1 MMAWLYLIVLAIY
14 AIHTFLDCACT
25 IVTLFYS
32 SSSSKSDLCFIVPE
46 TVEHSNSGNNEN
58 IDCKK
63 EEEKSKIRQ
72 VKAMFLG
79 LYPSL
84 FKDPILEEH
93 PAILSRILMYW
104 IAAMGLTRLMAICW
118 TCAPTL
124 ITVAIMYA
132 LEALAIEYEGFTFQT
147 AKSEYARKVSLFSFG
162 MCIVSCL
169 MAIFIP
175 S

>member
-1 MMAWLYLIVLAIY
+1 MAWLYLIVLAIY
-14 AIHTFLDCACT
+14 AIHTFLDCVCT

-58 IDCKK
+58 IDDCKK

-104 IAAMGLTRLMAICW
+104 IAAMGLTRLMAVCW

-147 AKSEYARKVSLFSFG
+147 TKSEYARKVSLFSFG